1 MQKGPL
7 LLKDNDSNGTET
19 KTRIKTNTTLAAE
32 IHISGT
38 TQTDMWTDRH
48 EACRHCTWAQIG
60 PD

>member
-1 MQKGPL
+1 MQST

-38 TQTDMWTDRH
+38 TQTDMWTDGH
-48 EACRHCTWAQIG
+48 EACRHCTWAQVG
-60 PD
+60 PG